1 LNFFQSLELILPVNG
16 QSKAQSQY
24 QLYNFQLTPLQVK
37 EAVKRYE
44 DLPTEVQ
51 QWAEVNLV

>member
-1 LNFFQSLELILPVNG
+1 VNG

-24 QLYNFQLTPLQVK
+24 QLYNFQLNPQQVK
-37 EAVKRYE
+37 DAVKRFE

-51 QWAEVNLV
+51 QWAEINLI